1 MLSQIGSLG
10 GGEMSGYIGRA
21 TLLVAAFAMLG
32 LAGYAQSSGKRSANP
47 RVPNRSSSSID
58 KAQQPVFYMGKV
70 VLDTGIAPPTPV
82 PIIRT
87 CNGVSRRETLSAGDG
102 SFSFMLGVDRYNEM
116 VPDATSDTQ
125 GFTTDSQVSRTTMM
139 ATGQLNPQSPMSD
152 CEVRAELAGYSSSFI
167 RLDPTMANS
176 SIGVIMLHSR
186 FKKAEGM
193 VTVASL
199 EVPQKARKDYEKGSE
214 ALEKGNLDDA
224 EKSLRKAIDQY
235 PKFAEAWTR
244 MGDLE
249 QRRKNT
255 DAAMKDY
262 QEAINADPNLP
273 VPYLRMAYL
282 HAISRNWEDTQKLT
296 ERLITLDPTDFP
308 VAYYYN
314 AVAEFNL
321 KRLGKAE
328 SSALRA
334 ESMDRQHMEPR
345 IELLLASI
353 YTAKESYSTAAEH
366 YRAYL
371 KMVPNGPLSDRV
383 KTDLAQVEQMAKS
396 QAPPTPAQA
405 NR

>member
-1 MLSQIGSLG
+1 
-10 GGEMSGYIGRA
+10 MSGCIQKA
-21 TLLVAAFAMLG
+21 TLYVAAFAMLG
-32 LAGYAQSSGKRSANP
+32 TAGYAQSSGKRSAP
-47 RVPNRSSSSID
+47 RVPNRID

-87 CNGVSRRETLSAGDG
+87 CNGVSRRETLSAVDG
-102 SFSFMLGVDRYNEM
+102 SFSFMLGVDRYNE
-116 VPDATSDTQ
+116 VIPDATSDTQ
-125 GFTTDSQVSRTTMM
+125 GFTTDSQVSRSTMI

-152 CEVRAELAGYSSSFI
+152 CEVRAELPGYSSSYI

-214 ALEKGNLDDA
+214 ALEKGNLEEA
-224 EKSLRKAIDQY
+224 EKSLRKAIDEY

-249 QRRKNT
+249 QHRKNT
-255 DAAMKDY
+255 DGAMKNY

-282 HAISRNWEDTQKLT
+282 HAVVRNWEDTQKLT
-296 ERLITLDPTDFP
+296 ERLIMLDPTDFP
-308 VAYYYN
+308 IAYYYN

-371 KMVPNGPLSDRV
+371 KIVPNGPLTDRV

-396 QAPPTPAQA
+396 QAPPAPAQA